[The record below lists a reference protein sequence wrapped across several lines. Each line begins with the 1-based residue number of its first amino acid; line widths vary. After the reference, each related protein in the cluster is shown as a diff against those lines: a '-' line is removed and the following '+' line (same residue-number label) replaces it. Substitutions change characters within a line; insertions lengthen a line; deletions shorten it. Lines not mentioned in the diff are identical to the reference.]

1 MRDDAKRPRRR
12 SDKRS
17 PAKPRAKDT
26 GPFGSKEAARS
37 SGGDHHDLGD
47 DDHIGDRPT
56 DIHEDVG
63 MPPASLR
70 SEVLVPPLR
79 RPEFRRLLAISVT
92 VALGFGMVVPVLP
105 LYAESFGVGLA
116 DIGFIQLVF
125 GLTRFSFGLVGG
137 LVVDRYGDRASTM
150 AGLLIVSLSSYGA
163 GLAASFPQLVVAR
176 GVGGMGSA
184 LFISGLMNR
193 ILRVIEPSAMGS
205 ATGAFRASFLV
216 GASAGPLVG
225 GLVAAQ
231 FGLGAP
237 FVFYATGLLVATAI
251 TWFVMAGQTLAG
263 DGPKRSPLEAL
274 RAARPLLGDHR
285 YIVAL
290 LATLV
295 SWWTVSGPAQTVGPV
310 FARAVLRLS
319 STEIGLAITMLSVGE
334 ILVLFVAGR
343 ASDRYGRRVV
353 LAPSLAI
360 AAAATAAIGLID
372 AGSAWAYYPLMMAVG
387 IGIAAVSAA
396 SGGLLADSIP
406 RTGSGAAVGVN
417 QMAGDLGYLTSPL
430 AIGTLAER
438 SGFGAAYVAGAL
450 PAALVCL
457 ASLRLPR
464 RTAP

>member
-1 MRDDAKRPRRR
+1 VRGDANRPRRR
-12 SDKRS
+12 SDKRA
-17 PAKPRAKDT
+17 PAGTKTRGT
-26 GPFGSKEAARS
+26 GPFGAKGSTPSPHDE
-37 SGGDHHDLGD
+37 HHDPD
-47 DDHIGDRPT
+47 DDAVHDDPA

-63 MPPASLR
+63 MPPAI
-70 SEVLVPPLR
+70 PPPETVVAPLK
-79 RPEFRRLLAISVT
+79 RPEFRKLLAISIT

-125 GLTRFSFGLVGG
+125 GLTRFSFGLIGG
-137 LVVDRYGDRASTM
+137 LVVDRYGDRVCTM
-150 AGLLIVSLSSYGA
+150 AGLLIVSGSSYGA

-193 ILRVIEPSAMGS
+193 ILRIIEPSAMGS
-205 ATGAFRASFLV
+205 ATGSFRASFLV

-225 GLVAAQ
+225 GLVAAR

-237 FVFYATGLLVATAI
+237 FIFYATGLLVATAI
-251 TWFVMAGQTLAG
+251 TWVVMKNKTLVD

-274 RAARPLLGDHR
+274 RAARPLLGDRR
-285 YIVAL
+285 YILAL

-295 SWWTVSGPAQTVGPV
+295 SWWTVAGPAQTVGPV
-310 FARAVLRLS
+310 FARAVLKLS
-319 STEIGLAITMLSVGE
+319 SSEIGLAITMLSVGE
-334 ILVLFVAGR
+334 ILILLVAGR

-353 LAPSLAI
+353 LAPSLAV

-372 AGSAWAYYPLMMAVG
+372 AGSAWVYFPLMMAIG
-387 IGIAAVSAA
+387 MGIAAVGAA
-396 SGGLLADSIP
+396 SGGLLADAIP
-406 RTGSGAAVGVN
+406 REGSGAAVGVN

-430 AIGTLAER
+430 TVGTLAER
-438 SGFGAAYVAGAL
+438 SGFGAAYIAGAL
-450 PAALVCL
+450 PAALVFL

-464 RTAP
+464 RTTP

>member
-1 MRDDAKRPRRR
+1 MRGDANRPRRR
-12 SDKRS
+12 SDKRA
-17 PAKPRAKDT
+17 PAGTKTRAT
-26 GPFGSKEAARS
+26 GPVGAKGSITS
-37 SGGDHHDLGD
+37 PGDEHHDAGAD
-47 DDHIGDRPT
+47 DVLHDEQV
-56 DIHEDVG
+56 DIHQDVG
-63 MPPASLR
+63 MPPATL
-70 SEVLVPPLR
+70 ETQAVVQPLK
-79 RPEFRRLLAISVT
+79 RPEFRKLLAISIT

-125 GLTRFSFGLVGG
+125 GLTRFSFGLIGG
-137 LVVDRYGDRASTM
+137 LVVDRYGDRICTM
-150 AGLLIVSLSSYGA
+150 AGLLVVSVSSYGA

-193 ILRVIEPSAMGS
+193 ILRIIEPSAMGS
-205 ATGAFRASFLV
+205 ATGSFRASFLV

-225 GLVAAQ
+225 GLVAAR

-237 FVFYATGLLVATAI
+237 FIFYATGLLVATAI
-251 TWFVMAGQTLAG
+251 TWFVMAGQTFVG

-274 RAARPLLGDHR
+274 RAARPLLGERR

-295 SWWTVSGPAQTVGPV
+295 AWWTVAGPAQTVGPV

-319 STEIGLAITMLSVGE
+319 SSEIGLAITMLSVGE
-334 ILVLFVAGR
+334 ILILFVAGR

-387 IGIAAVSAA
+387 MGIAAASAA
-396 SGGLLADSIP
+396 SGGLLADAIP
-406 RTGSGAAVGVN
+406 RGGSGAAVGVN

-430 AIGTLAER
+430 TVGTLAER
-438 SGFGAAYVAGAL
+438 SGFGAAYIAGAL
-450 PAALVCL
+450 PAALVSL
-457 ASLRLPR
+457 ASLGLPR
-464 RTAP
+464 RTTP

>member
-1 MRDDAKRPRRR
+1 MRGDANRPRRR
-12 SDKRS
+12 SDKRA
-17 PAKPRAKDT
+17 PAGIKARAT
-26 GPFGSKEAARS
+26 GPLGAKS
-37 SGGDHHDLGD
+37 SAPPPGDERHEPGAD
-47 DDHIGDRPT
+47 DASNDVPAGV
-56 DIHEDVG
+56 HEDVG
-63 MPPASLR
+63 MPPASLAPKD
-70 SEVLVPPLR
+70 VVPPLK
-79 RPEFRRLLAISVT
+79 RPEFRKLLAISIT
-92 VALGFGMVVPVLP
+92 VALGFGMVIPVLP

-137 LVVDRYGDRASTM
+137 LVVDRYGDRVCTM
-150 AGLLIVSLSSYGA
+150 AGLLIVSVSSYGA

-176 GVGGMGSA
+176 GMGGVGSA

-193 ILRVIEPSAMGS
+193 ILRIIEPSAMGS

-225 GLVAAQ
+225 GPVATQ

-237 FVFYATGLLVATAI
+237 FIFYATGLLVATAI
-251 TWFVMAGQTLAG
+251 TWFVMAGGTLAG

-274 RAARPLLGDHR
+274 RAARPLLGDRR
-285 YIVAL
+285 YIIAL

-295 SWWTVSGPAQTVGPV
+295 SWWTVAGPAQTVGPV
-310 FARAVLRLS
+310 FARAVLGLS
-319 STEIGLAITMLSVGE
+319 SSAIGLAITMLSVGE
-334 ILVLFVAGR
+334 VLILFVAGR

-353 LAPSLAI
+353 LAPALAV

-387 IGIAAVSAA
+387 MGIAAVGAA
-396 SGGLLADSIP
+396 SGGLLADAIP

-430 AIGTLAER
+430 TVGTLAER
-438 SGFGAAYVAGAL
+438 SGFGAAYIAGAL
-450 PAALVCL
+450 PAALVFL
-457 ASLRLPR
+457 AALRLPR
-464 RTAP
+464 RTTP

>member
-1 MRDDAKRPRRR
+1 MRGDANRPRRR
-12 SDKRS
+12 SDKRA
-17 PAKPRAKDT
+17 PAGTKTRAT
-26 GPFGSKEAARS
+26 GPFGAKGSIPAPVDES
-37 SGGDHHDLGD
+37 DLSD
-47 DDHIGDRPT
+47 DDPLHDGPA
-56 DIHEDVG
+56 DIHEDIG
-63 MPPASLR
+63 MPPATLGSNT
-70 SEVLVPPLR
+70 VVPPLK
-79 RPEFRRLLAISVT
+79 RPEFRKLLAISIT
-92 VALGFGMVVPVLP
+92 VALGFGMVIPVLP

-137 LVVDRYGDRASTM
+137 LVVDRYGDRVCTM
-150 AGLLIVSLSSYGA
+150 AGLLIVSVSSYGA

-193 ILRVIEPSAMGS
+193 ILRIIEPSAMGS

-225 GLVAAQ
+225 GIVAAR

-237 FVFYATGLLVATAI
+237 FIFYATGLLVATAI
-251 TWFVMAGQTLAG
+251 TWYVMKGGILVD
-263 DGPKRSPLEAL
+263 DGAKRSPLEAL
-274 RAARPLLGDHR
+274 RAARPLLGDRR
-285 YIVAL
+285 YIIAL

-295 SWWTVSGPAQTVGPV
+295 SWWTVAGPAQTVGPV

-319 STEIGLAITMLSVGE
+319 SSQIGLAITMLSVGE
-334 ILVLFVAGR
+334 VLILFVAGR

-353 LAPSLAI
+353 LAPSLAV

-387 IGIAAVSAA
+387 MGIAAVGAA
-396 SGGLLADSIP
+396 SGGLLADAIP
-406 RTGSGAAVGVN
+406 RGGSGAAVGVN

-430 AIGTLAER
+430 TVGTLAER
-438 SGFGAAYVAGAL
+438 SGFGAAYMAGAL
-450 PAALVCL
+450 PAALVFL
-457 ASLRLPR
+457 ASLKLPR
-464 RTAP
+464 RPSG